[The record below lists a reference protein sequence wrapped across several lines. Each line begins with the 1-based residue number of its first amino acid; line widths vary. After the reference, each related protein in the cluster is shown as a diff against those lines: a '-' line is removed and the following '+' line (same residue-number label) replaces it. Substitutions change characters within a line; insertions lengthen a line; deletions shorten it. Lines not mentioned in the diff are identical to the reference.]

1 MAAPKARLGFLSSL
15 AASRWVIL
23 LALGLSLLTNW
34 AGMSALG
41 AFLFL
46 LFLLGAAARCWGR
59 LALRRVRAQ
68 VSAERAVLSVGE
80 ELSLAYAVEND
91 KLLPLVWLELWQPVP
106 PRDCLSPAGDFSRRV
121 FDGPEAEA
129 EGASA
134 VYRRRFLFLMGGQT
148 LRWETTWRA
157 QRRGVYRLSTL
168 SLRSGDGFGL
178 TQIAAPASLSR
189 PLALVVWPKLV
200 PVSTAPF
207 FRNVWQGETGRQG
220 WVEDPTVL
228 RGLRDYQPGDSWRRI
243 DWRTAARQDE
253 LQTRLYETIRPS
265 TVHFILDTASF
276 DEEEL
281 EEAISLAASLILELY
296 RQGVR
301 CGLSLP
307 AGQPVTLSP
316 GGAGV
321 ETADLMLALSDFEPE
336 PGAGFDQETL
346 SALSLTVGQLWLVTH
361 SGARL
366 GCPALAEGLADA
378 GLSVLC
384 ADPLS
389 PGPLTGRTMVPFSA
403 VKGGDAL

>member
-23 LALGLSLLTNW
+23 LALCLSLLTNW

-46 LFLLGAAARCWGR
+46 LFLLGAAARGWGR

-207 FRNVWQGETGRQG
+207 FRNVW
-220 WVEDPTVL
+220 
-228 RGLRDYQPGDSWRRI
+228 
-243 DWRTAARQDE
+243 
-253 LQTRLYETIRPS
+253 
-265 TVHFILDTASF
+265 
-276 DEEEL
+276 
-281 EEAISLAASLILELY
+281 
-296 RQGVR
+296 
-301 CGLSLP
+301 
-307 AGQPVTLSP
+307 
-316 GGAGV
+316 
-321 ETADLMLALSDFEPE
+321 
-336 PGAGFDQETL
+336 
-346 SALSLTVGQLWLVTH
+346 
-361 SGARL
+361 
-366 GCPALAEGLADA
+366 
-378 GLSVLC
+378 
-384 ADPLS
+384 
-389 PGPLTGRTMVPFSA
+389 
-403 VKGGDAL
+403 